1 MTDETDS
8 SNQSSDTKEGRGDSQ
23 GGETE
28 SEREGDSSASCL
40 TVNINEHT
48 CSVEIIQNGQK
59 KKTKEERNNW
69 WGKNTSHELEH
80 YSGEFERLFSYRR
93 FGHENVRQCIY

>member
-59 KKTKEERNNW
+59 KNKR
-69 WGKNTSHELEH
+69 GKK
-80 YSGEFERLFSYRR
+80 
-93 FGHENVRQCIY
+93 